1 MDLLLATRNP
11 HKTREFRELLG
22 YDFEVIDLS
31 SIPEIAIPKETGR
44 TFEEN
49 AALKA
54 IAASQGRLAVARL
67 RHGEHLLVV
76 ADDSGLEVDAL
87 AGAPGIYSARYAGEN
102 ASDAENVEKL
112 LRELSVRHEATEK
125 RSARF
130 RCVIALARS
139 GKLLDT
145 FEGVVE
151 GNIVD
156 HPRGTAG
163 FGYDPV
169 FQPTG
174 FEQTFAEMPPDMKNK
189 ISHRAQAIAA
199 LRKGLRDLVN

>member
-1 MDLLLATRNP
+1 MDLLLATRNA

-22 YDFEVIDLS
+22 PGFEVIDLS

-54 IAASQGRLAVARL
+54 IAASQGRLA
-67 RHGEHLLVV
+67 V

-112 LRELSVRHEATEK
+112 LRELSARHVTTEK
-125 RSARF
+125 LSARF
-130 RCVIALARS
+130 HCVIALARS

-156 HPRGTAG
+156 PPRGTAG

-174 FEQTFAEMPPDMKNK
+174 FEQTFAEMSPDVKNN

-199 LRKGLRDLVN
+199 LRKGL